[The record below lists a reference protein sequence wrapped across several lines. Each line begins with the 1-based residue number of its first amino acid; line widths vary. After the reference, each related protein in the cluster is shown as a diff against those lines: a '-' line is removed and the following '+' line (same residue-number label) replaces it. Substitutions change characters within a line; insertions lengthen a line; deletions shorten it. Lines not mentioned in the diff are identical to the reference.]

1 MKTETI
7 RTFSDEELKNMKTE
21 QFDSLNVHELIMLRK
36 TNLPEY
42 HRLWKQS
49 IAEAKD

>member
-1 MKTETI
+1 MTTETL
-7 RTFSDEELKNMKTE
+7 RTFSAEQLQQMTPEEFE
-21 QFDSLNVHELIMLRK
+21 SLNVYELAMLRQ
-36 TNLPEY
+36 TNLQEY